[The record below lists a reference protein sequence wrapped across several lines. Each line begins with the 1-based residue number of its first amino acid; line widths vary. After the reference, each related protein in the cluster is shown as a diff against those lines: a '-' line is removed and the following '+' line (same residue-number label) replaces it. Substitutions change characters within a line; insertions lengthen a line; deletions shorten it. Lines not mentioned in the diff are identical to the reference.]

1 MEDILEFFVYL
12 FTDSVIGIEQ
22 TKKDSKGFRI
32 FVFTLLVIVMC
43 ILFGLGFIYKN
54 NTAIIWAILICVLLI
69 ILFFRSLW
77 RKVIELKRIK
87 GQ

>member
-12 FTDSVIGIEQ
+12 FTDTVIGIEQ

-43 ILFGLGFIYKN
+43 ILLGLGFIYKN
-54 NTAIIWAILICVLLI
+54 NTAFIWAILICILLI

>member
-12 FTDSVIGIEQ
+12 FTDTVIGIEQ

-54 NTAIIWAILICVLLI
+54 NTAFIWAILICVLLI

>member
-12 FTDSVIGIEQ
+12 FTDTVIGIEQ
-22 TKKDSKGFRI
+22 TKKDSKGFRL
-32 FVFTLLVIVMC
+32 FVLILLCIVMFLLLGLAFFFRNNTLLV
-43 ILFGLGFIYKN
+43 
-54 NTAIIWAILICVLLI
+54 WAILICVLLI

-77 RKVIELKRIK
+77 RKVIELKQIK